1 MRWNKEKQPCL
12 QIRHSPDGVKPF
24 ADGLF
29 FYVFFYNN
37 SFTASQ
43 AALVCLE
50 KMI

>member
-1 MRWNKEKQPCL
+1 MSLKKENRPCL
-12 QIRHSPDGVKPF
+12 QNRHSPDGVKPF

-29 FYVFFYNN
+29 FYVIFYNN